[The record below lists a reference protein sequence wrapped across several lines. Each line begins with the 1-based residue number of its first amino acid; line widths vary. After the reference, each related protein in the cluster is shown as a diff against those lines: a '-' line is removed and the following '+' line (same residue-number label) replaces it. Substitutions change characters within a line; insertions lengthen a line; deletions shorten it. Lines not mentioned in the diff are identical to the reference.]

1 MNWSKEHL
9 EARMLDAIEGRLS
22 DDQLIQLQQ
31 LLQEHPE
38 FGDLDDAMIFVQED
52 VSIEFDHSSLLKKES
67 FNPIAYTSEEGFEK
81 EKMSIARMEGLLSSE
96 EEKDFEH
103 MLNVDQ
109 ELKDQWQLVQ
119 QTKLIPNS
127 EIRFP
132 SSETLEKEKGKVIP
146 FRLYFSYVA
155 AASVLLVLFL
165 NWPSRENHVKTA
177 SKITQKPVK
186 VDQKEIKSQSTET
199 NETKYIVTPKPSNF
213 SVEHIDLGKNEVRDC
228 IVEELYPQG
237 DQIPNEQSYY
247 LTQPIVDPIELATIS
262 PKSTVTPTSTNNSS
276 KTSET
281 LGIREF
287 VIQKGNEKLFGTSKP
302 STAEKYTSITNY
314 LAQSVNIPISY
325 GEKEDEEVKTTFFK
339 LGFITVERK
348 QTKK

>member
-67 FNPIAYTSEEGFEK
+67 FNPIAYKSEEGLEK
-81 EKMSIARMEGLLSSE
+81 EKMSIARMEGLLTSE

-146 FRLYFSYVA
+146 FRLYFSYAA
-155 AASVLLVLFL
+155 AASVILVLFL
-165 NWPSRENHVKTA
+165 NWPSQENPVKTA
-177 SKITQKPVK
+177 RKTTQKPVK

-199 NETKYIVTPKPSNF
+199 NETKYIVTPKPTNF
-213 SVEHIDLGKNEVRDC
+213 SIEHIDLGPNEVRDC
-228 IVEELYPQG
+228 IVEELYPQA
-237 DQIPNEQSYY
+237 DQIPNEQTYY
-247 LTQPIVDPIELATIS
+247 LTQPIVDPIELAAIS
-262 PKSTVTPTSTNNSS
+262 PKSTRTPASTNNSS

-287 VIQKGNEKLFGTSKP
+287 VIQKGNEKLFGTSNP

-325 GEKEDEEVKTTFFK
+325 REKEDEEVKTTFFK

>member
-1 MNWSKEHL
+1 MNWSKEYI

-22 DDQLIQLQQ
+22 EDQLIQLQQ
-31 LLQEHPE
+31 LLLENPE
-38 FGDLDDAMIFVQED
+38 FGDLGDSLIFVHQD
-52 VSIEFDHSSLLKKES
+52 DTIEFDHSALLKKES
-67 FNPIAYTSEEGFEK
+67 FNPIAYKSEEGLEK
-81 EKMSIARMEGLLSSE
+81 EKMSIARMEGLLTSE

-119 QTKLIPNS
+119 QTKLIPKP

-146 FRLYFSYVA
+146 FRLYFSYAA
-155 AASVLLVLFL
+155 AASIIFVLFL
-165 NWPSRENHVKTA
+165 NWPRTESHVKTA
-177 SKITQKPVK
+177 SKAAQKPVK
-186 VDQKEIKSQSTET
+186 VDNKETKSQVAET
-199 NETKYIVTPKPSNF
+199 NKINYNFSPKPKNN

-247 LTQPIVDPIELATIS
+247 LTQRIVDPIELATIS
-262 PKSTVTPTSTNNSS
+262 PKSTLTPTSTNNSS

-281 LGIREF
+281 IGIREF

-325 GEKEDEEVKTTFFK
+325 REKEDEEVKTTFFK
-339 LGFITVERK
+339 LGFITVEHK